1 MKKALLVGSLLL
13 FIAVSSGCS
22 SKAGNVG
29 LGAGLGAVAGA
40 GGYEF
45 HLKRQKEKVEDE
57 FKNGSIDQRERDIRI
72 DQIKRDS
79 LLQ

>member
-1 MKKALLVGSLLL
+1 MKKALLVGIVLV
-13 FIAVSSGCS
+13 FFAVSSGCS
-22 SKAGNVG
+22 STAGNVG
-29 LGAGLGAVAGA
+29 LGAGVGAVAGA

-45 HLKRQKEKVEDE
+45 HLKRQKEKVEDDL
-57 FKNGSIDQRERDIRI
+57 KSGSIDQKEHDIRI

>member
-13 FIAVSSGCS
+13 VFAISSGCS

-40 GGYEF
+40 GGYEY
-45 HLKRQKEKVEDE
+45 HLKRQKDKVQDE
-57 FKNGSIDQRERDIRI
+57 LKNGKIDQKEHDIRI